1 MDGMLFPKVEA
12 AWLLA
17 ASLVIR
23 DMVVRGSILLAGL
36 LVVGLLIGRVRRWRT
51 QESDTS
57 GEPWTL
63 QDLRDL
69 HASGELTDEEFE
81 RLKAAMLAAYES
93 SSSES
98 GPEESGSDDAT
109 G

>member
-1 MDGMLFPKVEA
+1 MILMEFITNTVLIA
-12 AWLLA
+12 
-17 ASLVIR
+17 VIG
-23 DMVVRGSILLAGL
+23 VLIGV
-36 LVVGLLIGRVRRWRT
+36 VVGLLIGRVRRWRT

-69 HASGELTDEEFE
+69 HALGELTDEEFE

-93 SSSES
+93 PSSES